1 MWCYSPLFT
10 LLRNVMLL
18 SVIYPIKK
26 CDVTV
31 RYLPYKEMWCYC
43 PLFTLLRNMMLLS
56 VIYPIKKWDVTVRY
70 LPY

>member
-1 MWCYSPLFT
+1 MGCYCPLFTLLRNGMLLSVIYPIKKCDVTVRYLPYSEMGCYCPLFT

-31 RYLPYKEMWCYC
+31 RYLLY
-43 PLFTLLRNMMLLS
+43 
-56 VIYPIKKWDVTVRY
+56 
-70 LPY
+70 